1 MIKITLRP
9 NLLYPLQLI
18 IWTLLRYGETKLFEY
33 LFNFKNSLSFTTIMF
48 LAEFFSGLLTFRY
61 QKHFF
66 NKKNSEEEYKNNL
79 YTISTITT
87 IKYIHHKRYLKSV
100 DSQFKIY
107 ILIFFIAISDFVQFM
122 IRTSFVGK
130 FMKISNS
137 LQTRLGATIT
147 IFCAFYY
154 SFVLKLP
161 IFKHQVLS
169 LIIISSCLI
178 IILILEFIFQDTNIF
193 LSYGDFTLVLF
204 IIFVDLYFNALMDT
218 IEKYIFEY
226 DFLNPFEVLMFE
238 GIFGFILC
246 FFFFLVPNY
255 LKDISK
261 VYEETTRGMS
271 ILFTVLLI
279 VYFIL
284 CGGRNIFR
292 VFTNKLYSPMARSLT
307 DYFLNPIYLILYFIL
322 GNDFYSDKEVKR
334 VLYFTF
340 NFILSIIISFCGLI
354 YNEFLVLYFCGLQ
367 NETFYQISLRANKSN
382 EIVLNDIHNEE
393 DLE

>member
-1 MIKITLRP
+1 MIKVTLRP
-9 NLLYPLQLI
+9 NLMYPFQLI

-48 LAEFFSGLLTFRY
+48 LAEFFSGLMTFKY
-61 QKHFF
+61 QKYFF
-66 NKKNSEEEYKNNL
+66 DKKKEIEKNIALHL
-79 YTISTITT
+79 YPV
-87 IKYIHHKRYLKSV
+87 KLIHHGTGLKPI
-100 DSQFKIY
+100 DKKFKIY
-107 ILIFFIAISDFVQFM
+107 TLIFFIAISDFVQFM
-122 IRTSFVGK
+122 IRTSVVGK

-147 IFCAFYY
+147 LFCAFYY
-154 SFVLKLP
+154 KYVLKLP
-161 IFKHQVLS
+161 IYKHQILT
-169 LIIISSCLI
+169 LIIISACLF

-193 LSYGDFTLVLF
+193 LSYGNFVMALF

-238 GIFGFILC
+238 GLFGFLLS
-246 FFFFLVPNY
+246 FFFFLVPDY

-261 VYEETTRGMS
+261 VYKESTRGMS
-271 ILFTVLLI
+271 ILFITLLI

-307 DYFLNPIYLILYFIL
+307 DYFLNPIYLIFYLTL
-322 GNDFYSDKEVKR
+322 SNDFSSNGEVKR
-334 VLYFTF
+334 ILYFTF
-340 NFILSIIISFCGLI
+340 NIILSIIISFCGLI
-354 YNEFLVLYFCGLQ
+354 YNEFLVLFFCGLQ
-367 NETFYQISLRANKSN
+367 HETFYQISLRASKSN
-382 EIVLNDIHNEE
+382 EFMLYEYHNEE
-393 DLE
+393 ALE